1 MTCSSKKE
9 SNYELAV
16 VYRQERT
23 ERFSQQIN
31 LIMKIFYN
39 TYRDIFA
46 FASKAFKGTVLGM
59 SRLLW
64 VVVLLVVNSARFAYQ
79 WLSEV
84 IRKKPMVTL
93 LVFAGLLLAT
103 NSVNYISMKAKLNTS
118 MWQYDI
124 LKMHTDS
131 IMEVY
136 NINKNYSRITS
147 YE

>member
-1 MTCSSKKE
+1 M
-9 SNYELAV
+9 
-16 VYRQERT
+16 R
-23 ERFSQQIN
+23 
-31 LIMKIFYN
+31 MKIYYD
-39 TYRDIFA
+39 TYKDIFA

-64 VVVLLVVNSARFAYQ
+64 VVVLLVVNSARFASK

-103 NSVNYISMKAKLNTS
+103 NSVNYISMKAKLTTS

>member
-1 MTCSSKKE
+1 M
-9 SNYELAV
+9 L
-16 VYRQERT
+16 
-23 ERFSQQIN
+23 
-31 LIMKIFYN
+31 MKIFYS
-39 TYRDIFA
+39 TYHDIFA
-46 FASKAFKGTVLGM
+46 FARKAFRGAILGI

-64 VVVLLVVNSARFAYQ
+64 VVVLLIVNSARFAFL

-93 LVFAGLLLAT
+93 LVFVGLLLAT

-118 MWQYDI
+118 QWQYDTF
-124 LKMHTDS
+124 KMHTDS

>member
-1 MTCSSKKE
+1 MFSSFFIFNVIFFIPPVKGL
-9 SNYELAV
+9 SFILM
-16 VYRQERT
+16 R
-23 ERFSQQIN
+23 
-31 LIMKIFYN
+31 MKIYYD
-39 TYRDIFA
+39 TYKDILA
-46 FASKAFKGTVLGM
+46 FASKAFKGTVIGM

-64 VVVLLVVNSARFAYQ
+64 VVVLLVVNSARFASQ

-136 NINKNYSRITS
+136 NINKNFSRITS

>member
-1 MTCSSKKE
+1 M
-9 SNYELAV
+9 SNNKQFTITRL
-16 VYRQERT
+16 RRP

-46 FASKAFKGTVLGM
+46 FASKAFKGTALGI

-64 VVVLLVVNSARFAYQ
+64 VVVLLVVNSARFASQ

-84 IRKKPMVTL
+84 IKRNPMVTL

-103 NSVNYISMKAKLNTS
+103 NSVNYISMKAKLTTS

>member
-1 MTCSSKKE
+1 
-9 SNYELAV
+9 
-16 VYRQERT
+16 
-23 ERFSQQIN
+23 
-31 LIMKIFYN
+31 MKIFYN
-39 TYRDIFA
+39 TYRDIFV
-46 FASKAFKGTVLGM
+46 FASKAFKGTILGM

-64 VVVLLVVNSARFAYQ
+64 VVVLLVVNSARFAFQ

-103 NSVNYISMKAKLNTS
+103 NSVNYISMKAKLTTS

>member
-1 MTCSSKKE
+1 M
-9 SNYELAV
+9 
-16 VYRQERT
+16 R
-23 ERFSQQIN
+23 
-31 LIMKIFYN
+31 MKIYYD
-39 TYRDIFA
+39 TYKDILA

-64 VVVLLVVNSARFAYQ
+64 VVVLLVVNSARFASQ

-118 MWQYDI
+118 MWRYDI

>member
-1 MTCSSKKE
+1 MTEK
-9 SNYELAV
+9 
-16 VYRQERT
+16 
-23 ERFSQQIN
+23 FSQQIN

-46 FASKAFKGTVLGM
+46 FAKKAFKGTALGI

-64 VVVLLVVNSARFAYQ
+64 TVVLLMVNSARFAFQ

-84 IRKKPMVTL
+84 VRRKPMVTL
-93 LVFAGLLLAT
+93 LVFVGLLLAT
-103 NSVNYISMKAKLNTS
+103 NSVNYISMKAKLTTS

>member
-1 MTCSSKKE
+1 MTEK
-9 SNYELAV
+9 
-16 VYRQERT
+16 
-23 ERFSQQIN
+23 FSQQIN

-46 FASKAFKGTVLGM
+46 FAKKAFKGTVLGM
-59 SRLLW
+59 SRLLR
-64 VVVLLVVNSARFAYQ
+64 VVVLLVVNSARFAFQ

-103 NSVNYISMKAKLNTS
+103 NSVNYISMKAKLTTS

>member
-1 MTCSSKKE
+1 
-9 SNYELAV
+9 
-16 VYRQERT
+16 
-23 ERFSQQIN
+23 
-31 LIMKIFYN
+31 MKIFYD
-39 TYRDIFA
+39 TYKDIFA
-46 FASKAFKGTVLGM
+46 FARKAFKGTVLGI

-64 VVVLLVVNSARFAYQ
+64 TVVLLMVNSARFAFQ

-84 IRKKPMVTL
+84 IRRKPMVTL

-103 NSVNYISMKAKLNTS
+103 NSVNYISMKAKLTTS

>member
-1 MTCSSKKE
+1 
-9 SNYELAV
+9 
-16 VYRQERT
+16 
-23 ERFSQQIN
+23 
-31 LIMKIFYN
+31 MKIFYN

-46 FASKAFKGTVLGM
+46 FARKAFKGTVLGM

-64 VVVLLVVNSARFAYQ
+64 VVVLLVVNSARFAFQ
-79 WLSEV
+79 WFSEV

-103 NSVNYISMKAKLNTS
+103 NSVNYISMKAKLTTS